1 MRTLAAFAVIAVCA
15 CSKPG
20 YKLGPMSLVV
30 PEEFKENPGIEQK
43 VAEGRRESRVWR
55 DDATKMVL
63 SLTVSRLPHQPE
75 WSQYPVHTAL
85 DAIIDQAVQAGK
97 RAGLIAL
104 RTDRRDDG
112 ATIRY
117 ELDSKL
123 VQGDK
128 TLFTFSRA
136 GIWLDADGTL
146 VNATAVCTSDDA
158 HQAKCGE
165 LLKTF
170 KLEAPEGARQLD
182 GGA

>member
-1 MRTLAAFAVIAVCA
+1 MRPVLGVALVALCA

-20 YKLGPMSLVV
+20 YKLGPISLVI
-30 PEEFKENPGIEQK
+30 PEEFKENPGMEQK

-63 SLTVSRLPHQPE
+63 SLTISRLPHQPE

-85 DAIIDQAVQAGK
+85 DAIIDQAVMAGK
-97 RAGLIAL
+97 KAGLIAL
-104 RTDRRDDG
+104 RTERKDEG
-112 ATIRY
+112 SAIRY

-128 TLFTFSRA
+128 QLFTFSRA
-136 GIWLDADGTL
+136 AIWLDADGTL

-158 HQAKCGE
+158 HQAKCSE

-170 KLEAPEGARQLD
+170 KLEAPPGARALD